1 VCLVRGSFIE
11 SYSFS
16 FLNTAAMAVCN
27 SKKIFVPMGLKLKD
41 LATWITNSD
50 IVITVAPVIREILC
64 ILIDKNI

>member
-1 VCLVRGSFIE
+1 
-11 SYSFS
+11 
-16 FLNTAAMAVCN
+16 MAVCN
-27 SKKIFVPMGLKLKD
+27 SKKIFVSNPIPMGLKLKD